1 MTEILL
7 AGLAMMLI
15 FEGIMPFVS
24 PRSWKETFR
33 KIAELADTH
42 LQIGGLISMLTGLAL
57 LYIVL

>member
-7 AGLAMMLI
+7 AGLAMTLI

-33 KIAELADTH
+33 KIAEFSDAH